1 MIRINLA
8 RTPGKAPRAPKAVKA
23 RVPKAGGG
31 GGPGGAILI
40 VLVLLAAAGGGAYY
54 YITYIKPVAEAA
66 KAEQHVAK
74 ALPPPVPKAESKA
87 VKPSSQVRTNMV
99 EDVVKEFAND
109 GSVATDGSAAPMPS
123 KLDTPYEQMPLA
135 EKINY
140 EALFARN
147 VFDMVTRCMSPGIRL
162 KELAVDS
169 FQTVS
174 ANGSGARMMI
184 EEMFASFKNERGEV
198 LPKPYSYIKDGEGN
212 NFAFAIVQKPNYGLQ
227 VGDPF
232 QALEHLTFKEGLS
245 LTLRNFSRLAGDCN
259 FKMSAA
265 PSQISVDKAGDYRRV
280 VYKAVGMSTYGD
292 FHKLIRTLYN
302 EKIPCAFKKISM
314 VPVKDEQIRVT
325 AEVLFTVKE

>member
-8 RTPGKAPRAPKAVKA
+8 RTPGKPARAPKSVKVRLPRAGGNGPGKAILAVL
-23 RVPKAGGG
+23 VLLVVAGGG
-31 GGPGGAILI
+31 G
-40 VLVLLAAAGGGAYY
+40 YY
-54 YITYIKPVAEAA
+54 YITYIKPVTEAA

-74 ALPPPVPKAESKA
+74 ALPPPVPKADPKT

-109 GSVATDGSAAPMPS
+109 GTVAQMPN

-147 VFDMVTRCMSPGIRL
+147 VFDMVSRCMSPGIRL
-162 KELAVDS
+162 KELTVDN

-174 ANGSGARMMI
+174 AGGAGARMMV
-184 EEMFASFKNERGEV
+184 EEMFSSFKNERGEV
-198 LPKPYSYIKDGEGN
+198 LPKPHSYIKDGEGD
-212 NFAFAIVQKPNYGLQ
+212 NFAFEIVQKPNYGLQ

-245 LTLRNFSRLAGDCN
+245 LTLKNFSRLAGDCN

-302 EKIPCAFKKISM
+302 EKVPCAFKKISM

-325 AEVLFTVKE
+325 VDVLFTVKE

>member
-8 RTPGKAPRAPKAVKA
+8 RVPGKTPRAPKAAKVRA
-23 RVPKAGGG
+23 PRAA

-40 VLVLLAAAGGGAYY
+40 VLVLLAVAGGAAYY
-54 YITYIKPVAEAA
+54 YITYIKPVTAAA
-66 KAEQHVAK
+66 KAEQQVAK
-74 ALPPPVPKAESKA
+74 SLPPPVPKAEPKV

-109 GSVATDGSAAPMPS
+109 GSVAAPEMPN

-147 VFDMVTRCMSPGIRL
+147 VFDMITRCMAPGIRL
-162 KELAVDS
+162 KELTVDN

-174 ANGSGARMMI
+174 ANGSGDRMMI

-198 LPKPYSYIKDGEGN
+198 LPKPHSYIKDGESS
-212 NFAFAIVQKPNYGLQ
+212 NFTFAIVQKPNYGLQ

-232 QALEHLTFKEGLS
+232 QALEHLTFKEGLA
-245 LTLRNFSRLAGDCN
+245 LTLKNFSRLAGDCN

-265 PSQISVDKAGDYRRV
+265 PSQVSVDKAGDYRRV

-302 EKIPCAFKKISM
+302 EKVPCAFKRISM

-325 AEVLFTVKE
+325 ADVLFTVKE